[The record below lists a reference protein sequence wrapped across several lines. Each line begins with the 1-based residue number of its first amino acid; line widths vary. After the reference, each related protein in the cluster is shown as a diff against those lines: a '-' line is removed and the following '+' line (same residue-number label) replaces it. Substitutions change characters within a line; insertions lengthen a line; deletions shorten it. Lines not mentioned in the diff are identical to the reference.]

1 MLSPVRPSAANAPE
15 RRKGAQGKLREE
27 SLSVSRRMATSVS
40 RRMATSVSR
49 RNPHDDS
56 LWDFSSA
63 SPIML
68 LQAKKISN
76 PKIAFS

>member
-27 SLSVSRRMATSVS
+27 SLSVS

-76 PKIAFS
+76 PKIDFS